1 VDKRFALNVEENF
14 MEDLV
19 LAKNKLTNNLKNGSE
34 EKIYNYV
41 LCVKLT
47 LRKVKVAITWLA
59 IIVSF
64 NSAGFVEALTLQ
76 ITFNDLTLLDVLG
89 SNFKMLIQLLLY

>member
-1 VDKRFALNVEENF
+1 VNVDKRFALNVEENF

-47 LRKVKVAITWLA
+47 LRKVKVAIT
-59 IIVSF
+59 
-64 NSAGFVEALTLQ
+64 
-76 ITFNDLTLLDVLG
+76 
-89 SNFKMLIQLLLY
+89 

>member
-47 LRKVKVAITWLA
+47 LRKVKVAIT
-59 IIVSF
+59 
-64 NSAGFVEALTLQ
+64 
-76 ITFNDLTLLDVLG
+76 
-89 SNFKMLIQLLLY
+89 